1 MASRSMSRNTLDS
14 LVLSR
19 QRSLL
24 NHMDGS
30 STVLRQMVLL
40 NTILGQMVLL
50 NTILGHM
57 VLLSNTILW

>member
-50 NTILGHM
+50 
-57 VLLSNTILW
+57 SNTILW